1 MTTDKDRVLR
11 NATAMIGEHY
21 QDAVIILRGRRRSI
35 VRIVGNKACALGLLR
50 DAYERVFC
58 DYDDVGDDDDSGT
71 TIPKQ
76 E

>member
-50 DAYERVFC
+50 DAYERIFL
-58 DYDDVGDDDDSGT
+58 DYESGPEDDDSGT
-71 TIPKQ
+71 TRPIQ